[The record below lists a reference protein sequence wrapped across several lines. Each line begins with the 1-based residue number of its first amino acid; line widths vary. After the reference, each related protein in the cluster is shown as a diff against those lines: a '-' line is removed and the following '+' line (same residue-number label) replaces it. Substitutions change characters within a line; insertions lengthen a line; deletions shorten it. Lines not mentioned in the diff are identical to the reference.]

1 MEISQ
6 NFVGFSE
13 YMNFKKQNWIS
24 PWIRPHI
31 QNRYLY
37 IFFQLLC
44 PNTEFEE
51 WALNFICNLYYTA
64 VYVESEK
71 TSPQNI
77 LASNC
82 RIMSRQFQLVT
93 KGYMFLLLC
102 IPIHTM
108 TSDGMF
114 STFCPDYEI
123 ITFFQGVLGTHSF
136 SFLML
141 SNFCLITL
149 NSISLTNFNN
159 KCNVWPILT
168 LFLNSL
174 NFTLISSFIH
184 TFWSLYHAFNHD
196 NFRGGGILKFCY
208 NTKCALSFWSKLVYW
223 SRKMFLNTNL
233 FLIKLFLFF
242 KVWMYTLG

>member
-1 MEISQ
+1 
-6 NFVGFSE
+6 
-13 YMNFKKQNWIS
+13 
-24 PWIRPHI
+24 
-31 QNRYLY
+31 
-37 IFFQLLC
+37 
-44 PNTEFEE
+44 
-51 WALNFICNLYYTA
+51 
-64 VYVESEK
+64 
-71 TSPQNI
+71 
-77 LASNC
+77 
-82 RIMSRQFQLVT
+82 
-93 KGYMFLLLC
+93 MFLLLC

-114 STFCPDYEI
+114 STFCPNYEI

-208 NTKCALSFWSKLVYW
+208 NTKCPCPFEVNWYIGHGKCFLTPICFLSNCSFFSKFECILSGRWVSVVEFHDRALGIGKVFGQESTAVEWNYQILGFHEVTVHQKLDVILVIKWFKKWSQQ
-223 SRKMFLNTNL
+223 KMLFAKQVRLNWYSSMKFFLERFGW
-233 FLIKLFLFF
+233 FL
-242 KVWMYTLG
+242 T